1 MNRKKWLA
9 MLLLVWMVAMT
20 LNASSPQDSLRLDMI
35 DRKLDSLILMDPA
48 YGAEIDLSAGKL
60 PLGELLRNVAKTNGV
75 NLCVKTGEHPLVTC
89 HFKRIR
95 VVDLLAYLCREYQ
108 LEIEVIGNIVSVS
121 DPLPPPLPPPV
132 LKVEYDSLRRELSYD
147 LQGEGLVEVVRE
159 IVRLTGERIVIPQ
172 NLYGRQVSG
181 FINRLPVHEAIEV
194 LAVSNG
200 LTVEHRDGKYWNLLA
215 GKSGASDKTV
225 SFQPRYFF
233 TTDQVRVD
241 SSGKVTVSI
250 QRGNIQDIV
259 TEVCRQADLD
269 RMFLAPLNRE
279 VSLYVRDVDIP
290 SLFHVLFAGTPFIF
304 QEQNGVYLF
313 GAQEQQ
319 KILRTTTVI
328 PLRYR
333 TVENI
338 PELIPESLKA
348 DMHIG
353 VFAEQN
359 SLIVSGNS
367 RQIAS
372 LRQFIESIDQTV
384 PLITI
389 EVLIVDSKKSS
400 LREAGITA
408 GIGEKPITTTGS
420 FSPGVNFTL
429 SATSVNQL
437 IHSFNGFGSVNLGK
451 VTPNFYF
458 TLKALE
464 EAGTIELR
472 STPKLS
478 TLNGYEAS
486 LKSGETRY
494 YKEVQN
500 NIMGTQ
506 NPIQSESYTWKSTDA
521 DLSLKIVPYVSKD
534 KKITL
539 TIEIEQSE
547 FTSREEKDAPPGT
560 ATRSFKS
567 RIRVDNEDMVLLGGI
582 DRNTREKGS
591 SGLPLIARIPVLKWL
606 FGVSTD
612 NKVDEKLSIFIKPT
626 VIF

>member
-1 MNRKKWLA
+1 MENTGICWQERQGHRTRRYL
-9 MLLLVWMVAMT
+9 
-20 LNASSPQDSLRLDMI
+20 SSPGTFLLPTRS
-35 DRKLDSLILMDPA
+35 
-48 YGAEIDLSAGKL
+48 GWTTGK
-60 PLGELLRNVAKTNGV
+60 A
-75 NLCVKTGEHPLVTC
+75 
-89 HFKRIR
+89 
-95 VVDLLAYLCREYQ
+95 
-108 LEIEVIGNIVSVS
+108 
-121 DPLPPPLPPPV
+121 
-132 LKVEYDSLRRELSYD
+132 
-147 LQGEGLVEVVRE
+147 
-159 IVRLTGERIVIPQ
+159 
-172 NLYGRQVSG
+172 
-181 FINRLPVHEAIEV
+181 
-194 LAVSNG
+194 
-200 LTVEHRDGKYWNLLA
+200 
-215 GKSGASDKTV
+215 
-225 SFQPRYFF
+225 
-233 TTDQVRVD
+233 
-241 SSGKVTVSI
+241 TVSI
-250 QRGNIQDIV
+250 QRGSIQDIV
-259 TEVCRQADLD
+259 TEVCRQANLD
-269 RMFLAPLNRE
+269 RMFLAPLNRQ

-290 SLFHVLFAGTPFIF
+290 SLFHVLFAGTPFLF
-304 QEQNGVYLF
+304 REENGVYLF

-319 KILRTTTVI
+319 KILRTTAVI

-333 TVENI
+333 TVENV
-338 PELIPESLKA
+338 PELIPEALKA
-348 DMHIG
+348 DMQIG
-353 VFAEQN
+353 AFAEQN
-359 SLIVSGNS
+359 SLIVSGTS

-372 LRQFIESIDQTV
+372 LRQFVGAIDRTV

-408 GIGEKPITTTGS
+408 GLGEKPVKTAGRL
-420 FSPGVNFTL
+420 SPGVDFTL
-429 SATSVNQL
+429 SAASVNRL
-437 IHSFNGFGSVNLGK
+437 IHSFNSFGSVNLGK
-451 VTPNFYF
+451 VTPNFYL

-464 EAGTIELR
+464 EAGTLELR

-478 TLNGYEAS
+478 TLNGHEAS

-506 NPIQSESYTWKSTDA
+506 NPIQSESYTWKSTEA
-521 DLSLKIVPYVSKD
+521 DLSLKIVPYVSSD
-534 KKITL
+534 GKITL

-547 FTSREEKDAPPGT
+547 FTAREEKDAPPGT